1 MCKKSVKKYF
11 SKPELTILVNS
22 CDKYLDILPVFFQMF
37 EKKWADCPYEIVLNT
52 EKETFSCPSFDIKC
66 YTVNKE
72 TDYAWSKRL
81 YLNLEKI
88 KTKYVLF
95 MLDDFYFEENVINC
109 QVENLLSRID
119 KIKNFACLYLT
130 DMLFATPS
138 YYDKKSCL
146 YKIHPFAIYKV
157 NASCSIWNKN
167 FLMKILGENDSP
179 WDFELNGSKKTYFT
193 RKKFFSEYNRTYN
206 ELTVGNDHKRLKVF
220 NVDFYHQIAQGKWM
234 DSCVN
239 FLQDN
244 GIEFDFSAR
253 GIIKIDRLSV
263 EKSEKERIEYLKKMH
278 YKNPFLFGLYRIKGA
293 IGKIFGRKGN

>member
-95 MLDDFYFEENVINC
+95 MLDDFYFEENVINS
-109 QVENLLSRID
+109 QVEDLLSRID
-119 KIKNFACLYLT
+119 KIKNFACLYLS
-130 DMLFATPS
+130 DLFYNTSPC
-138 YYDKKSCL
+138 YYDKKSSL
-146 YKIHPFAIYKV
+146 YKIHPFAKHKA
-157 NASCSIWNKN
+157 NATCAIWNRK
-167 FLMKILGENDSP
+167 FLMKILRPKENP
-179 WDFELNGSKKTYFT
+179 WEFEEKAFIRTFFT
-193 RKKFFSEYNRTYN
+193 NKRFYSQYN
-206 ELTVGNDHKRLKVF
+206 ETYSELILGNDKEKQKVF
-220 NVDFYHQIAQGKWM
+220 HVNFSHQIKQGKWI

-244 GIEFDFSAR
+244 GIEFNFLAR
-253 GIIKIDRLSV
+253 GIIESTEITTEHIIKR
-263 EKSEKERIEYLKKMH
+263 KEYYKKRH
-278 YKNPFLFGLYRIKGA
+278 YESPFLYGLFFIVKGFFGIKFH
-293 IGKIFGRKGN
+293 KK